1 MSKSHKH
8 STWVKENFQHKN
20 YQSTIFTGFDNSML
34 SPICIM
40 IDKLVENIDL
50 SCFEQYYKA
59 NDITGGRP
67 NLDYA
72 ILLKIYMYSLYN
84 DIRIRKIEQ
93 YFSLGTELHYL
104 SLGIHHFPKSTV
116 FSKFL
121 KYLDIHVDDI
131 FYSSLEYIRA
141 EIDLDTSILYCD
153 GTVFEAD
160 NSRHKIITDTNIARS
175 NKKWTNVLNSP
186 DSSEEDRELAKGKLE
201 LNIDRTANLEA
212 FDRTSY
218 GRTDEDCVILKDK
231 NGSFIAG
238 YNAQFIEENKY
249 GLIIYAYISNK
260 NPDSVAFLD
269 IIDDLA
275 DKYHP
280 EYLTLDMGY
289 GTPEILEKL
298 RKQGITP
305 VVKTL
310 KNENASKKTTNNS
323 FSLSEN
329 DDCLICPEG
338 QRLHFIRITQKGN
351 HTYKA
356 SHCEL
361 CERKEECSPKS
372 NAKSVTINLNEA
384 KLLKQAKETIE
395 SEYGIEL
402 YSHRGNKC
410 ESPHGFIKYNLNGKK
425 FKMRG
430 LVRNNTNIKLD
441 SILYDLTRLISI
453 KSIDKK

>member
-1 MSKSHKH
+1 MTKSQKH
-8 STWVKENFQHKN
+8 STWIKGNFQHKN
-20 YQSTIFTGFDNSML
+20 YQSTIFTGFDDSIL

-40 IDKLVENIDL
+40 IEKLANSIDL
-50 SCFEQYYKA
+50 SCFEQYYKS
-59 NDITGGRP
+59 NNITGGRP
-67 NLDYA
+67 NLDYK
-72 ILLKIYMYSLYN
+72 ILLKIYMHSLYN
-84 DIRIRKIEQ
+84 DFRIRDIERH
-93 YFSLGTELHYL
+93 YSLGSELHYL

-116 FSKFL
+116 FTKFL
-121 KYLDIHVDDI
+121 KHLDVHIDDI

-141 EIDLDTSILYCD
+141 EIDLDISILYCD

-175 NKKWTNVLNSP
+175 NKKWMNILNNP
-186 DSSEEDRELAKGKLE
+186 DTDEEEKELAKEKLQ
-201 LNIDRTANLEA
+201 LNVERTAKLKVLGRN
-212 FDRTSY
+212 SY

-249 GLIIYAYISNK
+249 GLIVYAYISNK
-260 NPDSVAFLD
+260 NPDSSAFLD

-280 EYLTLDMGY
+280 KYLTLDTGY
-289 GTPEILEKL
+289 GSPEILEKL
-298 RKQGITP
+298 RKRGITP
-305 VVKTL
+305 VVKAQ
-310 KNENASKKTTNNS
+310 KNENAGKKITNNS
-323 FSLSEN
+323 FELSEN
-329 DDCLICPEG
+329 EEFLICPEG
-338 QRLHFIRITQKGN
+338 QRLNFIKITQKGN

-361 CERKEECSPKS
+361 CERKDECSPKCKV
-372 NAKSVTINLNEA
+372 KSVTINLNEL
-384 KLLKQAKETIE
+384 KLLKQVKEMIE
-395 SEYGIEL
+395 SKQGIEL

-430 LVRNNTNIKLD
+430 LLRNNTNIKLS
-441 SILYDLTRLISI
+441 SILYNLTRLISI
-453 KSIDKK
+453 KSNVKK